1 MAESLSVAGVKGSRW
16 LGTLDTLHAAAA
28 GIWIGGVGMV
38 GTLAAIA
45 FPTIK
50 KLNPTVPEFAAV
62 GDHWKIA
69 AGSVANKMFVVA
81 DSVSLVCCL
90 VCLATLGLGLSIRV
104 KRGREHARSA
114 LWIFRTLAMT
124 VAAGCLA
131 YQLFILG
138 PRMSENVHVF
148 WDAARAGEVAKANA
162 AQAAFDAD
170 HPIASNI
177 IVSMFAAAWALLVG
191 ALIESKGGARS

>member
-1 MAESLSVAGVKGSRW
+1 MAELTSVAGANASRW
-16 LGTLDTLHAAAA
+16 LGPLDTIHAAAA

-45 FPTIK
+45 FPTMK
-50 KLNPTVPEFAAV
+50 KLNPTVPEYAAV

-90 VCLATLGLGLSIRV
+90 LCFATLGLSLFVRV
-104 KRGREHARSA
+104 KRGPQYARSA
-114 LWIFRTLAMT
+114 LWMFRSLAMT

-131 YQLFILG
+131 YQLFILA
-138 PRMSENVHVF
+138 PRMAENIHIF
-148 WDAARAGEVAKANA
+148 WDAARAGDVPTATA

-170 HPIASNI
+170 HPTASNVI
-177 IVSMFAAAWALLVG
+177 FVMFASAMALLVG
-191 ALIESKGGARS
+191 AVIESKGESRV

>member
-1 MAESLSVAGVKGSRW
+1 MAELTSVAGGHRSRW
-16 LGTLDTLHAAAA
+16 LGPIDTLHAAAA
-28 GIWIGGVGMV
+28 GMWIGSVGMV

-45 FPTIK
+45 FPTMK

-69 AGSVANKMFVVA
+69 AGTVANKMFVVA
-81 DSVSLVCCL
+81 DSVSLACCL
-90 VCLATLGLGLSIRV
+90 ICLATLGLGLAIRV
-104 KRGREHARSA
+104 KRGRDHARSA

-131 YQLFILG
+131 YQLFILA
-138 PRMSENVHVF
+138 PRMAENIHTF
-148 WDAARAGEVAKANA
+148 WDAARAGDVPKANA

-170 HPIASNI
+170 HPTASNVI
-177 IVSMFAAAWALLVG
+177 FAMFGAAIALLIG
-191 ALIESKGGARS
+191 AVIESKGEQRS

>member
-1 MAESLSVAGVKGSRW
+1 MSESPVVSPRSVRW
-16 LGTLDTLHAAAA
+16 LGVLESLHAGAA
-28 GIWIGGVGMV
+28 GIWVGCVGTV

-45 FPTIK
+45 FPTMK

-81 DSVSLVCCL
+81 DSVSLACCL
-90 VCLATLGLGLSIRV
+90 LCILTLGLSLFTRA
-104 KRGREHARSA
+104 KLGREHARTG
-114 LWIFRTLAMT
+114 LWAVRTLVMT

-131 YQLFILG
+131 YQLFILS
-138 PRMSENVHVF
+138 PRMSANIHQF
-148 WDAARAGEVAKANA
+148 WDMARTGQVEAANK

-170 HPIASNI
+170 HPTASNV
-177 IVSMFAAAWALLVG
+177 IVTMFASAFLLLVG
-191 ALIESKGGARS
+191 SLVESTAGART

>member
-1 MAESLSVAGVKGSRW
+1 MAEFTPVAKGSRW
-16 LGTLDTLHAAAA
+16 LGPLDTLHAAAA
-28 GIWIGGVGMV
+28 GIWIGSVGMV

-45 FPTIK
+45 FPTMK

-81 DSVSLVCCL
+81 DSVSLACCL
-90 VCLATLGLGLSIRV
+90 ICLATLGFGLAIRV

-114 LWIFRTLAMT
+114 LWLFRALVMT
-124 VAAGCLA
+124 IAAGCLA
-131 YQLFILG
+131 FQLFVLA
-138 PRMSENVHVF
+138 PRMAANIHTF
-148 WDAARAGEVAKANA
+148 WDAARAGDVPAATA

-170 HPIASNI
+170 HPTASNVI
-177 IVSMFAAAWALLVG
+177 FTMFAGAFALLVG
-191 ALIESKGGARS
+191 VLIESKGESRA